1 MREQR
6 IRYKI
11 GQERDTVSFGH
22 DWHWVDYKGDQYNNL
37 SQSDAAQAMALNVFP
52 RTKNGDL
59 DFFKAIG
66 IEINRHLIYSFW
78 AVADKGKLC
87 VFPAGCY
94 PDDDDIGRAD
104 AR

>member
-1 MREQR
+1 MRGQR

-11 GQERDTVSFGH
+11 GQTRDTVPFGH
-22 DWHWVDYKGDQYNNL
+22 DEHWVDYKGNQYKAL
-37 SQSDAAQAMALNVFP
+37 PQSDAARSMASKVFP

-59 DFFKAIG
+59 DLSKAIG
-66 IEINRHLIYSFW
+66 IEFNRHLIYSFW

-94 PDDDDIGRAD
+94 PDALGSTNAK
-104 AR
+104 